1 MADRNDDAHERLRA
15 ATRLGDRPMS
25 DNDVGP
31 CTLNGVWATLM
42 DIIHEF
48 AEGKYPNRHE
58 RFRLEAIASLDA
70 YLDDPCMCADCG
82 ASGAI
87 SRLERHRAELVAE
100 CP

>member
-1 MADRNDDAHERLRA
+1 MP
-15 ATRLGDRPMS
+15 GDCLVPN
-25 DNDVGP
+25 NDVRP
-31 CTLNGVWATLM
+31 CMLNGVWATLTA
-42 DIIHEF
+42 IIHEF
-48 AEGKYPNRHE
+48 AESRSPKRHE
-58 RFRLEAIASLDA
+58 RFRLEAIATIDA